1 MAISLLIVGHANT
14 GKTSLIRT
22 MVRDHTFG
30 KVQNQSG
37 TTRHVERITLSLAD
51 QPLLHLVDTPG
62 FEDSMGLWQTRTSE
76 PFVQLSNE
84 QWLNA
89 ICEDPNYQVE
99 YEQELK
105 ILRQL
110 NQCDVIL
117 YVIDLRQKPLGKYL
131 DELNILACA
140 NKPIVPILNYCHE
153 DAAHRAAWKQCL
165 AERHLHAHVQYDTVA
180 FYLADER
187 KLYQTLQS
195 LMPDHYEALQ
205 DFMTQRER
213 DASHRLT
220 KATEQLTKLLI
231 ECATTQKICR
241 SKTPS
246 ALEKTTFE
254 QSIRQREQRF
264 VEFCLHLY
272 AFQASDV
279 ILQDLPLEEGA
290 WQQDVFDADTLKHW
304 GIQTSTKAVTGAA
317 IGAGIDVLS
326 AGLTLGTATT
336 LGAMIGAGLQTGY
349 TFKSALL
356 NKLKGQS
363 VLALQPA
370 SCIVLMW
377 RGIELVRHLHH
388 RGHAAQVAYQGNMT
402 KKTEP
407 DELAR
412 LERLFQKLSQ
422 RIEWHGIETLPPHE
436 LVNQLRETLDQS
448 LKD

>member
-153 DAAHRAAWKQCL
+153 DAAHRTAWKQCV
-165 AERHLHAHVQYDTVA
+165 AERHPG
-180 FYLADER
+180 R
-187 KLYQTLQS
+187 
-195 LMPDHYEALQ
+195 P
-205 DFMTQRER
+205 R
-213 DASHRLT
+213 
-220 KATEQLTKLLI
+220 
-231 ECATTQKICR
+231 C
-241 SKTPS
+241 
-246 ALEKTTFE
+246 
-254 QSIRQREQRF
+254 
-264 VEFCLHLY
+264 
-272 AFQASDV
+272 
-279 ILQDLPLEEGA
+279 G
-290 WQQDVFDADTLKHW
+290 
-304 GIQTSTKAVTGAA
+304 
-317 IGAGIDVLS
+317 
-326 AGLTLGTATT
+326 
-336 LGAMIGAGLQTGY
+336 
-349 TFKSALL
+349 
-356 NKLKGQS
+356 
-363 VLALQPA
+363 
-370 SCIVLMW
+370 
-377 RGIELVRHLHH
+377 
-388 RGHAAQVAYQGNMT
+388 
-402 KKTEP
+402 
-407 DELAR
+407 
-412 LERLFQKLSQ
+412 
-422 RIEWHGIETLPPHE
+422 
-436 LVNQLRETLDQS
+436 
-448 LKD
+448 